1 MQQYALE
8 YNSEREN
15 LIISEHGRH
24 VQKLINHAMTI
35 EDRDKR
41 QSFVESVVNLMHQMN
56 PQTKNVAEYKERL
69 WKHAFRISDY
79 KLDVDAPEGVLIT
92 KPSEDTRVP
101 NLGYPKME
109 KKFRHYGRNVQE
121 LVRKALTMEPGEK
134 RDAFV
139 EIIGSYMKL
148 ASRTWNR
155 EHYVND
161 EIIMA
166 DLRALSKGE
175 LVMSDDITFNNLKY
189 TPPKTYSNNR
199 GRNNSSKN
207 RNNRKNNNRNNS
219 GKSNNNRNRNRK

>member
-1 MQQYALE
+1 MKLYALE

-24 VQKLINHAMTI
+24 VQKLINHALTI
-35 EDRDKR
+35 EDRAKR

-69 WKHAFRISDY
+69 WKHAFRISNY

-92 KPSEDTRVP
+92 PPDEDTRESK
-101 NLGYPKME
+101 LGYPKME
-109 KKFRHYGRNVQE
+109 KRFRHYGRNVQE

-134 RDAFV
+134 RDGFV

-148 ASRTWNR
+148 AYRTWNR

-161 EIIMA
+161 EIIMG

-175 LVMSDDITFNNLKY
+175 LIMSDDITFNNLKY
-189 TPPKTYSNNR
+189 TPPK
-199 GRNNSSKN
+199 
-207 RNNRKNNNRNNS
+207 
-219 GKSNNNRNRNRK
+219 NNNRNRNHGGKNRNNKRNNNNRNSGKNNNRNRHRK

>member
-15 LIISEHGRH
+15 LTISEHGRH

-35 EDRDKR
+35 VDREKR
-41 QSFVESVVNLMHQMN
+41 QRFVESVVNLMHQMN

-69 WKHAFRISDY
+69 WKHAFRISNY

-92 KPSEDTRVP
+92 KPSEDTRVAK
-101 NLGYPKME
+101 LDYPKME
-109 KKFRHYGRNVQE
+109 KRFRHYGRNVQE
-121 LVRKALTMEPGEK
+121 LVRKALTMEQGEK

-148 ASRTWNR
+148 AYRTWNR

-189 TPPKTYSNNR
+189 TPPKVHNNR
-199 GRNNSSKN
+199 GRNQGGKN
-207 RNNRKNNNRNNS
+207 RNNRKSNSRNNNNRN
-219 GKSNNNRNRNRK
+219 NNNRNRNRK

>member
-15 LIISEHGRH
+15 LTISEHGRH
-24 VQKLINHAMTI
+24 VQKLIKHALTI
-35 EDRDKR
+35 EDREKR

-79 KLDVDAPEGVLIT
+79 KLDVDAPDGVLIT
-92 KPSEDTRVP
+92 KPSEDTRVA
-101 NLGYPKME
+101 NLDYPKME
-109 KKFRHYGRNVQE
+109 KRFRHYGRNVQE
-121 LVRKALTMEPGEK
+121 LVRKALTMEQGEK

-148 ASRTWNR
+148 AYRTWNR

-166 DLRALSKGE
+166 DLRALSKNQ

-189 TPPKTYSNNR
+189 TPPKPQSNSR
-199 GRNNSSKN
+199 GRNQSGKN
-207 RNNRKNNNRNNS
+207 RNHRKNNSRNSS
-219 GKSNNNRNRNRK
+219 GKNNNNRNRNRK

>member
-148 ASRTWNR
+148 AYRTWNR

>member
-1 MQQYALE
+1 MKQYALE

-15 LIISEHGRH
+15 LTISEHGRH
-24 VQKLINHAMTI
+24 VQKLINHALTI
-35 EDRDKR
+35 EDRAKR

-69 WKHAFRISDY
+69 WKHAFRISNY
-79 KLDVDAPEGVLIT
+79 KLDVDAPEGVVIT
-92 KPSEDTRVP
+92 PPSEDKRESK
-101 NLGYPKME
+101 LGYPKME
-109 KKFRHYGRNVQE
+109 KRFRHYGRNVQE

-134 RDAFV
+134 RDGFV

-148 ASRTWNR
+148 AYRTWNR

-161 EIIMA
+161 EIIMG

-189 TPPKTYSNNR
+189 TPPKSNR
-199 GRNNSSKN
+199 GRHSGGKN
-207 RNNRKNNNRNNS
+207 RNNRKNNNNKKS
-219 GKSNNNRNRNRK
+219 GKNNNNRNRHRK

>member
-1 MQQYALE
+1 MKLYALE

-15 LIISEHGRH
+15 LTISEHGRH

-35 EDRDKR
+35 EDRAKR

-56 PQTKNVAEYKERL
+56 PQTKNIAEYKERL
-69 WKHAFRISDY
+69 WKHAFRISNY

-92 KPSEDTRVP
+92 PPEEDTRVSK
-101 NLGYPKME
+101 LGYPKME
-109 KKFRHYGRNVQE
+109 KRFRHYGRNVQE

-134 RDAFV
+134 RDGFV

-148 ASRTWNR
+148 AYRTWNR

-161 EIIMA
+161 EIIMG
-166 DLRALSKGE
+166 DLRALSNGE

-189 TPPKTYSNNR
+189 TPPKPNNNR
-199 GRNNSSKN
+199 NRNQGGKN
-207 RNNRKNNNRNNS
+207 RNNRNSNSNRNS
-219 GKSNNNRNRNRK
+219 GKNNNNRNRNRK

>member
-1 MQQYALE
+1 MQLYALE

-24 VQKLINHAMTI
+24 VQKLINHAITI
-35 EDRDKR
+35 EDRSKR
-41 QSFVESVVNLMHQMN
+41 QRFVESVVNLMHQMN

-69 WKHAFRISDY
+69 WKHVFRISDY

-92 KPSEDTRVP
+92 KPSEDTRVA
-101 NLGYPKME
+101 NLEYPKME
-109 KKFRHYGRNVQE
+109 KRFRHYGRNVQE
-121 LVRKALTMEPGEK
+121 LVRKALTMEIGEK

-148 ASRTWNR
+148 AYRTWNR

-189 TPPKTYSNNR
+189 TPPKPHNR
-199 GRNNSSKN
+199 GRNQGSKN
-207 RNNRKNNNRNNS
+207 RNNNNRNNRNS
-219 GKSNNNRNRNRK
+219 NNRNNNNRNRNRK

>member
-1 MQQYALE
+1 MKLYALE
-8 YNSEREN
+8 YNSQREN

-24 VQKLINHAMTI
+24 VQKLINHALTI
-35 EDRDKR
+35 EDRAKR

-69 WKHAFRISDY
+69 WKHAFRISNY

-92 KPSEDTRVP
+92 PPDEDTRES

-109 KKFRHYGRNVQE
+109 KRFRHYGRNVQE

-134 RDAFV
+134 RDGFV

-148 ASRTWNR
+148 AYRTWNR

-166 DLRALSKGE
+166 DLRTLSKGE
-175 LVMSDDITFNNLKY
+175 LIMSDDITFNNLKY
-189 TPPKTYSNNR
+189 TPPKGNR
-199 GRNNSSKN
+199 NRNQGGGKN
-207 RNNRKNNNRNNS
+207 RNNKRNNNNRNSN
-219 GKSNNNRNRNRK
+219 KNNNNRNRHRK

>member
-1 MQQYALE
+1 MKQYALE
-8 YNSEREN
+8 YNSEREG

-24 VQKLINHAMTI
+24 VQKLINHALTI
-35 EDRDKR
+35 EDRTKR

-69 WKHAFRISDY
+69 WKHAFRISNY

-92 KPSEDTRVP
+92 PPDQDTRVAK
-101 NLGYPKME
+101 LDYPKME
-109 KKFRHYGRNVQE
+109 KRFRHYGRNVQE

-134 RDAFV
+134 RDGFV

-148 ASRTWNR
+148 AYRTWNR

-161 EIIMA
+161 EIIMG

-175 LVMSDDITFNNLKY
+175 LIMSDDITFNNLKY
-189 TPPKTYSNNR
+189 TPPKPNR
-199 GRNNSSKN
+199 GRHSGGKN
-207 RNNRKNNNRNNS
+207 RNNRKNSNKKG
-219 GKSNNNRNRNRK
+219 GKNNRNRHRK